1 MILETLSKIIHPAA
15 DKDIVS
21 LGLVEDI
28 KLFDGNG
35 AAVEPTDPQAG
46 EKAVL
51 VRFKLV
57 VPSPD
62 PLLSSIKK
70 QCEEA
75 MAAEFPHAK
84 ISIIELVRERKPT
97 KKTVNDLDDT
107 QLQNIGKIIAIASGK
122 GGVGK
127 STVSVNLAVALS
139 LKGYRVGLVDADVYG
154 PSIPKMTGTEGQ
166 VPYMDEEKDLI
177 VPLEKWGIK
186 LLSIGHLVAPEQALI
201 WRGPMASN
209 AMKQIV
215 MQVDWGEL
223 DYLLIDLPP
232 GTGDI
237 HISMGA

>member
-1 MILETLSKIIHPAA
+1 
-15 DKDIVS
+15 
-21 LGLVEDI
+21 
-28 KLFDGNG
+28 
-35 AAVEPTDPQAG
+35 
-46 EKAVL
+46 
-51 VRFKLV
+51 
-57 VPSPD
+57 
-62 PLLSSIKK
+62 
-70 QCEEA
+70 

-97 KKTVNDLDDT
+97 KKTVNELDDT
-107 QLQNIGKIIAIASGK
+107 QLRGIGKIIAIASGK

-223 DYLLIDLPP
+223 DYLLIDLPHWSRTWP
-232 GTGDI
+232 GSPPRSIPKRSTTSSARTAAGRWRRNSI
-237 HISMGA
+237 YLFWAAFPSTCPLRRAETPAGPQRSPTVRMPRPSLLSQISCSCQILKH

>member
-1 MILETLSKIIHPAA
+1 MIVDTLSRIIHPAA

-28 KLFDGNG
+28 KLFDGSG

-70 QCEEA
+70 QCEEVLA
-75 MAAEFPHAK
+75 KEFPHAK

-107 QLQNIGKIIAIASGK
+107 QLQNIGKIIAIASG
-122 GGVGK
+122 
-127 STVSVNLAVALS
+127 
-139 LKGYRVGLVDADVYG
+139 
-154 PSIPKMTGTEGQ
+154 
-166 VPYMDEEKDLI
+166 
-177 VPLEKWGIK
+177 
-186 LLSIGHLVAPEQALI
+186 
-201 WRGPMASN
+201 
-209 AMKQIV
+209 
-215 MQVDWGEL
+215 
-223 DYLLIDLPP
+223 
-232 GTGDI
+232 
-237 HISMGA
+237 